1 MKMNST
7 KILYIVKRL
16 KAWLSVSCPTHP
28 QECLENFALYG
39 IGPIVYMPVVT
50 MSCSH
55 TALATGHTLGS
66 SAQPVSI
73 ALQKLMDKYQLT
85 TFQIDREIQQKDVL
99 YLAAWFDNV
108 EYYVDAMEL
117 SPGEHSDAR
126 KTESNHLAMIMC
138 LKIWK
143 SKKLS
148 QATFRALLEMLVKL
162 KKGEI
167 ADNVC
172 HYIKV
177 SVCVCLNLYFEPNLT
192 SIV

>member
-1 MKMNST
+1 MAFGK
-7 KILYIVKRL
+7 
-16 KAWLSVSCPTHP
+16 LSNP

-55 TALATGHTLGS
+55 TALATGHT
-66 SAQPVSI
+66 SAQPVSTV
-73 ALQKLMDKYQLT
+73 LQQLMDKYQLT
-85 TFQIDREIQQKDVL
+85 NSQVNHEIQQKDVS
-99 YLAAWFDNV
+99 YLAAYFDNV
-108 EYYVDAMEL
+108 ELYVDAMEL
-117 SPGEHSDAR
+117 SSSEQSDVLLKR
-126 KTESNHLAMIMC
+126 LDGNHLAMIKC

-177 SVCVCLNLYFEPNLT
+177 SVCVCLNLCFELFLHQLCECTVCMSSP
-192 SIV
+192 